1 MAIALTSNPLSIA
14 SIMRYNGVTTVKVV
28 GHGFTQ
34 GVHAGAS
41 LRVMNAP
48 DASYNGSN
56 FTISK
61 VVDSDTLQY
70 LQPTQNDIHTEMKG
84 GAISVG

>member
-34 GVHAGAS
+34 GAHAGAS
-41 LRVMNAP
+41 LRVTDAP
-48 DASYNGSN
+48 DKTYNGT
-56 FTISK
+56 FVISK
-61 VVDSDTLQY
+61 VIDADTIQY
-70 LQPTQNDIHTEMKG
+70 LQSTQNDIHTEMKG